1 MKKYRVEADSADEL
15 FDKAARLLAA
25 DRLGLEPPAQPRP
38 RLPQGGGGV
47 GVSRS
52 EGVVDFR
59 ESESDEQGG
68 GGWLQRSQALTKYG
82 LPHWK
87 LRYAE
92 THGRVQRRK
101 QGRHVLVREEDVLR
115 LVQAG

>member
-25 DRLGLEPPAQPRP
+25 DRLGLEPPQAPRP
-38 RLPQGGGGV
+38 RSRQG
-47 GVSRS
+47 
-52 EGVVDFR
+52 EGVVDLT
-59 ESESDEQGG
+59 EGDEQRGD
-68 GGWLQRSQALTKYG
+68 GWLQRSDALTKYG

-92 THGRVQRRK
+92 THGRVRRRK
-101 QGRHVLVREEDVLR
+101 EGRHVLVREDDVLK

>member
-1 MKKYRVEADSADEL
+1 MPKKYRVEADSADEL

-38 RLPQGGGGV
+38 RSPQGGGGV
-47 GVSRS
+47 
-52 EGVVDFR
+52 VDLR
-59 ESESDEQGG
+59 EESDEQGS
-68 GGWLQRSQALTKYG
+68 GWLQRSDALTKYG

-92 THGRVQRRK
+92 THGRVRRRK
-101 QGRHVLVREEDVLR
+101 EGRHVLVREDDVLR

>member
-1 MKKYRVEADSADEL
+1 MPKKYRVEADSADEL

-38 RLPQGGGGV
+38 RLPQ
-47 GVSRS
+47 R
-52 EGVVDFR
+52 EGMVDLT
-59 ESESDEQGG
+59 ESDEQGG

>member
-15 FDKAARLLAA
+15 FDKAARLLAT
-25 DRLGLEPPAQPRP
+25 DRLGLEPPAQRRP

-47 GVSRS
+47 
-52 EGVVDFR
+52 VDLR
-59 ESESDEQGG
+59 ESENDEQG

-101 QGRHVLVREEDVLR
+101 QGRHVLVREEDVLK
-115 LVQAG
+115 LVQAAG